1 MKIMT
6 IPSPFALA
14 KYQYQL
20 ILADT
25 GIQLM
30 RFTYVSAQCL
40 LVVPVFHWFNV
51 KKENKLGNN
60 KNKKQK
66 RAKRK

>member
-1 MKIMT
+1 MKITT

-25 GIQLM
+25 GIQLC
-30 RFTYVSAQCL
+30 QW
-40 LVVPVFHWFNV
+40 PVFIFCSSFPLV
-51 KKENKLGNN
+51 
-60 KNKKQK
+60 
-66 RAKRK
+66 